1 MSDNRDE
8 RLETMLRSRHQEAP
22 DPGLAERII
31 VRARTIPQRQNVS
44 LWRFLRDLCVE
55 FHLPKPAY
63 VLAGALALGMVV
75 GLSTAPDEPIAQS
88 GNAASTQGFFAADEG
103 LL

>member
-1 MSDNRDE
+1 MNDNRDV
-8 RLETMLRSRHQEAP
+8 RLERMLRSRQEEAASP
-22 DPGLAERII
+22 DLAERII
-31 VRARTIPQRQNVS
+31 LRARKIPQRQSIS

-75 GLSTAPDEPIAQS
+75 GLSTPSEDPSAPS
-88 GNAASTQGFFAADEG
+88 GNDAQGVFAADED